1 MICPLRRLHRLNHA
15 IEQYHQ
21 NHFSQVSST
30 TIRKTGDKTQ
40 DNTHKVFSTVAAQCA
55 HDIPTTGRSIFLF
68 AMMRLCEHQQ
78 AIGTRVGEVNPEAQ
92 RINVENDSTLNYT
105 YRNFM
110 LT

>member
-1 MICPLRRLHRLNHA
+1 MGRYAFEYGPPPHGGIALGLDRMIMLM
-15 IEQYHQ
+15 
-21 NHFSQVSST
+21 
-30 TIRKTGDKTQ
+30 TGT
-40 DNTHKVFSTVAAQCA
+40 